1 MSNPNLLSPDQSP
14 NDLSTGKTNVRRV
27 NNRPLLIAI
36 GIALAFA
43 LMIMY
48 VANKR
53 SNQNAPTEAETKT
66 SKSSINTADNLLAE
80 APTGTIA
87 ARSTSS
93 TDEIV
98 PVVIEPYVSNQAQET
113 ANTAVQE
120 TPIHQY
126 SEPPPPAPS
135 EYDLERE
142 RLKLLA
148 LQAKSIVE
156 DVDILNSHEKEEMLN
171 QLQKSQ
177 AAASRA
183 LVSGNPT
190 DVFNAKLAEIQ
201 GQINAGGN
209 MGVSGSSGGMSL
221 TSNQSMQSND
231 SWNIDANPESP
242 KTPYTIRT
250 GHVIPAT
257 LIGGINSELPGQII
271 GQISQNVYDSALGK
285 FLLIPQGSR
294 LIGTYES
301 NVQYGQSRVFVAWQ
315 RIIYPDGKAL
325 DIGQMPGA
333 DAAGYSGFNDK
344 VNNHYFRIFGS
355 AMLLSG
361 ITAGITYSQNP
372 HGNNHDR
379 ETASDMLSQSM
390 GQVLGT
396 AVANMLQ
403 KNINIAPTL
412 KIRPGY
418 QFNVTVVKDL
428 TFQRP
433 YAVY

>member
-1 MSNPNLLSPDQSP
+1 MSKDLMSPDQSP
-14 NDLSTGKTNVRRV
+14 SDFTNAGKTNVRRV
-27 NNRPLLIAI
+27 NNKPLLIGL

-43 LMIMY
+43 LMIVY

-53 SNQNAPTEAETKT
+53 SNQNLPTEAEART
-66 SKSSINTADNLLAE
+66 SKSSMNAVDSLLAE

-87 ARSTSS
+87 PRSNLPTVDSF
-93 TDEIV
+93 
-98 PVVIEPYVSNQAQET
+98 VIEPFAPTESSESV
-113 ANTAVQE
+113 ANA
-120 TPIHQY
+120 IA
-126 SEPPPPAPS
+126 EPSIYEAPTS
-135 EYDLERE
+135 PSIPEPSPYEQERE
-142 RLKLLA
+142 RLKMLA
-148 LQAKSIVE
+148 LYATSEID
-156 DVDILNSHEKEEMLN
+156 DVDILKDGERQEMLN
-171 QLQKSQ
+171 QIQTSQ

-183 LVSGNPT
+183 LVSANPT
-190 DVFNAKLAEIQ
+190 DVFNAKLAKIQ
-201 GQINAGGN
+201 GQINSGGGIGAN
-209 MGVSGSSGGMSL
+209 SSSGMQFG
-221 TSNQSMQSND
+221 SNSTMQPNNGN
-231 SWNIDANPESP
+231 WNIDANPEAP

-271 GQISQNVYDSALGK
+271 GQVSQNVYDSALGK

-301 NVQYGQSRVFVAWQ
+301 AVQYGQSRVFVAWQ

-344 VNNHYFRIFGS
+344 VNNHYFRIFGT
-355 AMLLSG
+355 AVMLSG
-361 ITAGITYSQNP
+361 ITAGISYSQDPN
-372 HGNNHDR
+372 GRSGDR

-412 KIRPGY
+412 EIRPGY

-433 YAVY
+433 FAVY